1 MAAYVDHGLSLAER
15 ARVETHL
22 SSCPLCTELLAGVV
36 RTVADMPAQTPGV
49 DGAAEATPLVTRR
62 AVVGAVAAAAAVI
75 AVLAAPSLVRTWLEP
90 DAGLVSLGGSVGEQR
105 SVLGR
110 LTGGIPHAPLG
121 SPPAGGQGGKAA
133 GTDRVLMTAGK
144 IRESFGD
151 LQTPARLHAYGV
163 NELLAG
169 RYNEAAHALIAA
181 AREQPDN
188 ARFLNDVATL
198 HLERARLG
206 LRPDDLPRAY
216 AAADRARRLNPSLH
230 EAWFNRALAATALAL
245 TDQARAAWREYLERD
260 SVSPWATEARRRL
273 EELSRPTPAQAWV
286 SIEGSLQRSIDGGAA
301 DYAVRAQTTEARQY
315 IENVLIVQWA
325 TAVLDGGGGD
335 AELERLRTMA
345 GAMERVAGDS
355 LYRDAVA
362 AIDRAGVA
370 GARSSA
376 HLASAHQRYARAA
389 KLTAEDQ
396 HSAAVPLLVDARQA
410 LSAAGSPFQWR
421 AALDYGASAYYTG
434 RAREAAPVLDEII
447 RTAQSAGYGFL
458 EGRARWQQ
466 GLAAFLQGSL
476 DQAQARYEETLGV
489 FERMG
494 DVEQAAGAHNLLSA
508 LYFYLGDKTAEW
520 RHRQAVLA
528 ALSVSRSPRLQYAG
542 LAAAAVSLRLES
554 PETALAL
561 QDAALAVAR
570 AWGRDAAIA
579 EVLAQRGATL
589 QSLGLTL
596 DAMAAVGEARTH
608 LQSIRAEDVRRFF
621 EAPVLAIESDLTRA
635 GNPRRAAALAQQAI
649 DILQARGERA
659 RLAQVQLRLA
669 KANIVWGKFAEA
681 ERALNEGIRA
691 FDDQRAKLADE
702 NALSAFDESW
712 QLFETAARLAI
723 RRGDYEHAFA
733 MTERARARSLAEQ
746 RRTADLP
753 TLAAVQ
759 GTLAADEAII
769 ALNQFDEEL
778 AIWIITNAG
787 TTVTTRPLA
796 REDARRLVARHQEE
810 IRLEL
815 SRPDASGILF
825 DTIMRPAAATLGGA
839 ARITFVPD
847 TTFADVS
854 FAALWDKRRSR
865 FLVEDRTLSAAPTV
879 GAATA
884 VREDAP
890 GETARVLIV
899 GADENTSATV
909 ASAYA
914 APAVLTG
921 AAATRSRFL
930 QEAPASRIV
939 HLAVPTTA
947 SSAYPLLSRLVFTD
961 EPGQRH
967 SGAVLGYD
975 IASRRMNATQL
986 VVVDDVRGV
995 QGYRDAGH
1003 HGLARAFLSAGV
1015 PAVLGTLPGAD
1026 EGATRD
1032 LMVRFHRQLA
1042 AQGSAADALARIQ
1055 REVLQTNGRR
1065 LGAWSALVIY
1075 GSDR

>member
-1 MAAYVDHGLSLAER
+1 MVSPHVGGCLEPEVMAAYVDHCLSLAER

-22 SSCPLCTELLAGVV
+22 ASCRQCTELLAGVV
-36 RTVADMPAQTPGV
+36 RTVADMPARTPGV
-49 DGAAEATPLVTRR
+49 DGTAEATPLVTRR
-62 AVVGAVAAAAAVI
+62 AVVGAATAAAAVI
-75 AVLAAPSLVRTWLEP
+75 AVLAAPSFVRTWLEP
-90 DAGLVSLGGSVGEQR
+90 DAGLVSLVGSVGEQR

-110 LTGGIPHAPLG
+110 LTGGIPHAPFG

-151 LQTPARLHAYGV
+151 LQTPARLHAYGL

-169 RYNEAAHALIAA
+169 RYDEAAHALIAA

-245 TDQARAAWREYLERD
+245 TDQARTAWREYLERD
-260 SVSPWATEARRRL
+260 GVSAWAIEARRRL
-273 EELSRPTPAQAWV
+273 EELSRPTPAQAWA
-286 SIEGSLQRSIDGGAA
+286 SIEASLQRSIDADTA

-325 TAVLDGGGGD
+325 TAVLDGGNGG

-345 GAMERVAGDS
+345 AAMERVAGDS

-362 AIDRAGVA
+362 AIDRAGAA
-370 GARSSA
+370 GSQRLAR
-376 HLASAHQRYARAA
+376 LAAAHQQYAQAA

-447 RTAQSAGYGFL
+447 TAAQSAGYGFL

-476 DQAQARYEETLGV
+476 DQAQAHDEETLDI
-489 FERMG
+489 FDRMG

-508 LYFYLGDKTAEW
+508 LYFSLGDKAAEW
-520 RHRQAVLA
+520 RHRQHVLA
-528 ALSVSRSPRLQYAG
+528 ALSVSRSPRLRYAG
-542 LAAAAVSLRLES
+542 LAAAAVSLRIES

-589 QSLGLTL
+589 QALGRTG

-621 EAPVLAIESDLTRA
+621 EAPVLAIESDLARA

-669 KANIVWGKFAEA
+669 KANIVWG
-681 ERALNEGIRA
+681 
-691 FDDQRAKLADE
+691 
-702 NALSAFDESW
+702 
-712 QLFETAARLAI
+712 
-723 RRGDYEHAFA
+723 
-733 MTERARARSLAEQ
+733 
-746 RRTADLP
+746 
-753 TLAAVQ
+753 
-759 GTLAADEAII
+759 
-769 ALNQFDEEL
+769 
-778 AIWIITNAG
+778 
-787 TTVTTRPLA
+787 
-796 REDARRLVARHQEE
+796 
-810 IRLEL
+810 
-815 SRPDASGILF
+815 
-825 DTIMRPAAATLGGA
+825 
-839 ARITFVPD
+839 
-847 TTFADVS
+847 
-854 FAALWDKRRSR
+854 
-865 FLVEDRTLSAAPTV
+865 
-879 GAATA
+879 
-884 VREDAP
+884 
-890 GETARVLIV
+890 
-899 GADENTSATV
+899 
-909 ASAYA
+909 
-914 APAVLTG
+914 
-921 AAATRSRFL
+921 
-930 QEAPASRIV
+930 
-939 HLAVPTTA
+939 
-947 SSAYPLLSRLVFTD
+947 
-961 EPGQRH
+961 
-967 SGAVLGYD
+967 
-975 IASRRMNATQL
+975 
-986 VVVDDVRGV
+986 
-995 QGYRDAGH
+995 
-1003 HGLARAFLSAGV
+1003 
-1015 PAVLGTLPGAD
+1015 
-1026 EGATRD
+1026 
-1032 LMVRFHRQLA
+1032 
-1042 AQGSAADALARIQ
+1042 
-1055 REVLQTNGRR
+1055 
-1065 LGAWSALVIY
+1065 
-1075 GSDR
+1075 